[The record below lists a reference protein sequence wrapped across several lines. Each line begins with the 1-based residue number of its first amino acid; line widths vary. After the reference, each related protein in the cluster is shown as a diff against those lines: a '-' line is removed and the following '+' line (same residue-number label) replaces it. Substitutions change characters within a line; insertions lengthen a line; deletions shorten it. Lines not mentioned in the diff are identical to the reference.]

1 MFDQKDLRG
10 YLLYDCKKEKEHLLY
25 DCKQEIEKKEKECSN
40 SLMGIISK
48 NPDFS
53 KFKYIVELGKLEG
66 ILNDPQADFTLFIP
80 SDRALRSLGS
90 LGSLGSNGDDV
101 FVNMDYA
108 TARHIVKGSMLDRKI
123 PKELIQ
129 DSPASYFIT
138 KDPPNRL
145 FVRNISGRTYIGN
158 EINVIHFD
166 IQASNGIIH
175 VVDKMIWT
183 EVI

>member
-1 MFDQKDLRG
+1 MTAIGPYSQSYNYTHMFDQKDLRG
-10 YLLYDCKKEKEHLLY
+10 CLP
-25 DCKQEIEKKEKECSN
+25 KEKECSN

-48 NPDFS
+48 HPDFS
-53 KFKYIVELGKLEG
+53 KFKYIVKLGKLEG
-66 ILNDPQADFTLFIP
+66 ILNNPQADFTLFIP

-90 LGSLGSNGDDV
+90 LGDDV
-101 FVNMDYA
+101 FVNMNDA
-108 TARHIVKGSMLDRKI
+108 TARHIVKSSMLDRKI

-145 FVRNISGRTYIGN
+145 FVRILSGRTYIGN

-166 IQASNGIIH
+166 IQAANGIIH
-175 VVDKMIWT
+175 VVDNLIWP
-183 EVI
+183 EII